1 MSKFITVVNYS
12 KISEFITTLEKDKE
26 IYLNLN
32 GVFFYSE
39 GVRYLSHESTYKY
52 FLYMCEENN
61 VPIYV
66 CINSIRKRKIQN
78 LNPYIK
84 ITGLAILMEGVIS
97 SDQNI
102 VF

>member
-39 GVRYLSHESTYKY
+39 GVRYLSQESTYKY
-52 FLYMCEENN
+52 FLYM
-61 VPIYV
+61 
-66 CINSIRKRKIQN
+66 
-78 LNPYIK
+78 
-84 ITGLAILMEGVIS
+84 
-97 SDQNI
+97 
-102 VF
+102 